1 MAKIT
6 IEEISTQLKEK
17 NWKIISTEY
26 QNLNTEMTFECDEGH
41 TFLSTWKKLRSKL
54 ECPVCKQNVLKENKP
69 EVIKKRKNI
78 NRVLAIDQATYKT
91 GWSIY
96 DDNVLLKYGV
106 FEVEEGDE
114 TERFYKVKIW
124 LLSMIEVW
132 EPDLIA
138 LEGIQYQNS
147 FGVTTFQT
155 LARLQGVLMDLCY
168 EKEVPFKICP
178 TNTWRAHC
186 KVKGRTRTDKKKSM
200 QLLVKEWFDIN
211 VSDDEADA
219 IGIGKYASETF
230 KKQTKIVNW
239 E

>member
-6 IEEISTQLKEK
+6 IEEISEQLKEK

-41 TFLSTWKKLRSKL
+41 TFTSTWKKLRTKL
-54 ECPVCKQNVLKENKP
+54 ECPICKQNTLKENKP
-69 EVIKKRKNI
+69 IIINKKKNI

-91 GWSIY
+91 GWAVY
-96 DDNVLLKYGV
+96 DDNILIKYGV
-106 FEVEEGDE
+106 FEAEEGDE
-114 TERFYKVKIW
+114 TERFYEVKMW
-124 LLSMIEVW
+124 LLSMIENW
-132 EPDLIA
+132 EPDLVA
-138 LEGIQYQNS
+138 LEGIQYQTN

-168 EKEVPFKICP
+168 ERKVPFKICP

-186 KVKGRTRTDKKKSM
+186 KVKGRTRTDKKRSM